1 MLYLRT
7 HLQEGVRPGID
18 LVTYIIYTAHTCRK
32 VRGLGVDLVENKVA
46 ALQTNNKKNSQKKFE
61 CMYVCMYACIYVCI
75 QDLCLHLPEA
85 STHIIL
91 HALRALECLKYVL
104 KIKTKK

>member
-46 ALQTNNKKNSQKKFE
+46 TLQTNNKKNSQKKI
-61 CMYVCMYACIYVCI
+61 VCMYACMHVYM
-75 QDLCLHLPEA
+75 HTGPLPA
-85 STHIIL
+85 FAGGIDPH
-91 HALRALECLKYVL
+91 HPARAGG
-104 KIKTKK
+104 T